1 MSVKLFGLL
10 LVFLF
15 FTLIG
20 FYQSY
25 KLTRRRNNLGEIL
38 LFLNRMETNIRYRND
53 DIFTLVFECAED
65 ILVPLKNAVD
75 IEGYNGEIQSLPL
88 EKQDKALLTKFFS
101 GLGSTDIEGQLSHIK
116 LYRELFNEQYQ
127 KSKEDII
134 KKSKLYRMLGLF
146 SGLAFVVMFI

>member
-1 MSVKLFGLL
+1 MSVKLLGLL

-53 DIFTLVFECAED
+53 DIFTLVFEFAED

-75 IEGYNGEIQSLPL
+75 IEGYNKEIQSLPL
-88 EKQDKALLTKFFS
+88 EKQDKTLLIKFFS

-116 LYRELFNEQYQ
+116 LYTEFFNEQYE